1 MNSKIIMKNLKGDC
15 GKTVYNFLF
24 NISIVCDSICQFQ
37 VVTRFFFY
45 VFFKPEKRF
54 TLFSAVVSLRVFSI
68 IF

>member
-37 VVTRFFFY
+37 VVTRFF
-45 VFFKPEKRF
+45 KPEKRF
-54 TLFSAVVSLRVFSI
+54 TLFSAVVSLRVF
-68 IF
+68 FQ

>member
-37 VVTRFFFY
+37 VVTRFFKCFY
-45 VFFKPEKRF
+45 KPEKRF

>member
-37 VVTRFFFY
+37 VVTRFFFM
-45 VFFKPEKRF
+45 FFLNQKKDLRYF
-54 TLFSAVVSLRVFSI
+54 QLLFH
-68 IF
+68 

>member
-37 VVTRFFFY
+37 VVTRFFLM
-45 VFFKPEKRF
+45 FFLNQKKDLRYF
-54 TLFSAVVSLRVFSI
+54 QLLFH
-68 IF
+68 